1 MKNKTAMQLHIDDLN
16 KIKQMVVEKKIDKD
30 LELTITETID
40 GCIENAQSH
49 METGKNQIRKA
60 FFDSRITP
68 EKVTSTKYYNDNYL

>member
-16 KIKQMVVEKKIDKD
+16 KIKEMVINKSLDKD
-30 LELTITETID
+30 LQETITETIN
-40 GCIENAQSH
+40 GCIENAESH
-49 METGKNQIRKA
+49 LETEKNQIRKS